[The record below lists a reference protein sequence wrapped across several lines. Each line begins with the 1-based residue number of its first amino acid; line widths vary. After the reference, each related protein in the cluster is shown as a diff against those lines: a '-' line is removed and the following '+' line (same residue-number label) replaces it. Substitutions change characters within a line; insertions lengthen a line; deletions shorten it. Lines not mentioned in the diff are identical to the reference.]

1 MSKGKPVT
9 PPEDPGFPH
18 DGAGDDDPGLPCGGV
33 HDHQAV
39 VHVPDVIKLY
49 SDKCMFFSKVIDM
62 VLDLQSLFGLHVT

>member
-1 MSKGKPVT
+1 MYCYKPSKQYSSRDTVPLNVLACD

-39 VHVPDVIKLY
+39 VHVPDVIKFY
-49 SDKCMFFSKVIDM
+49 SDKCMFFS
-62 VLDLQSLFGLHVT
+62 